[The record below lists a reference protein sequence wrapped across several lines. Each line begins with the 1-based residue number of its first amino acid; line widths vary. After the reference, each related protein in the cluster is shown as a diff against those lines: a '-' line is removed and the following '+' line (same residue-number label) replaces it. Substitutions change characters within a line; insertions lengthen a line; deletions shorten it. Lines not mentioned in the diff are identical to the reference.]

1 MIDRNYVSDHTRFIQ
16 ELMKQKPH
24 LADEQRKSRAIW
36 WDREVDLEEQQRYR
50 EAKVPQSAYAY
61 FPLVSPADDGKS

>member
-36 WDREVDLEEQQRYR
+36 WDREVDIDEQRTYG
-50 EAKVPQSAYAY
+50 EAKVAQSAYAY
-61 FPLVSPADDGKS
+61 FPLVRPGDEGKA